1 MNSYHLYGKK
11 IPQSMNIKYLPF
23 LIIIGIISCN
33 SKDEKSKYK
42 QIVYQAVNAKDT
54 AILTV
59 NINDKRFFGRY
70 EVLYHKIGKDSGDVR
85 GDIKGDTLRGDFHFI
100 SNGGSW
106 KRIPLAL
113 LKKENKLFLGSGII
127 TTYFNLPCFM
137 PGIPIEYDNSK
148 FVFEEV
154 KK

>member
-1 MNSYHLYGKK
+1 
-11 IPQSMNIKYLPF
+11 MNIKSLPF
-23 LIIIGIISCN
+23 FLLLVIAITSCN
-33 SKDEKSKYK
+33 SKDDKSKYNHM
-42 QIVYQAVNAKDT
+42 VYHAVNNKDT
-54 AILTV
+54 AILAI
-59 NINDKRFFGRY
+59 NINDKRFYGRY
-70 EVLYHKIGKDSGDVR
+70 EVFYNKIGKDSGDVR

-113 LKKENKLFLGSGII
+113 LKKENKLYLGSGII

-137 PGIPIEYDNSK
+137 PGTPIEYHNSK
-148 FVFEEV
+148 FVFEEI

>member
-1 MNSYHLYGKK
+1 MFKNS
-11 IPQSMNIKYLPF
+11 
-23 LIIIGIISCN
+23 IIICLCFVFFMSCN
-33 SKDEKSKYK
+33 SKDERSKYNR
-42 QIVYQAVNAKDT
+42 IVYQAINDKDT
-54 AILTV
+54 AILSINV
-59 NINDKRFFGRY
+59 NDKRFFGHY
-70 EVLYHKIGKDSGDVR
+70 ERSYYQQGKDSGDVR

-113 LKKENKLFLGSGII
+113 LKKENKLYLGSGII

-137 PGIPIEYDNSK
+137 PGTPIEYENSK

-154 KK
+154 RK